1 MLCGFSRTAGA
12 RLAWPDLSFPCRD
25 LLLMMN
31 LTHEYNVA
39 RTHVRN
45 VDITFLAEEAGCNGK
60 AGPVV
65 HLFENVIR
73 YLGGFL
79 SAYE

>member
-1 MLCGFSRTAGA
+1 
-12 RLAWPDLSFPCRD
+12 
-25 LLLMMN
+25 MN

-39 RTHVRN
+39 RTHVRSL
-45 VDITFLAEEAGCNGK
+45 DFTLLAEKFACQGES
-60 AGPVV
+60 GPLV
-65 HLFENVIR
+65 HLFETVIR

>member
-1 MLCGFSRTAGA
+1 MLCGFST
-12 RLAWPDLSFPCRD
+12 LQEHVWSVILSFSCRD

>member
-1 MLCGFSRTAGA
+1 
-12 RLAWPDLSFPCRD
+12 
-25 LLLMMN
+25 MMN

-60 AGPVV
+60 AGPVI